1 MAIYMKYTNPSIT
14 GGVSTKGYAGQ
25 VDILSFSEG
34 VSRDVKAATGK
45 GGNREAGTPYVSEIQ
60 LSKELDESSGDLLK
74 EAYGGQGKA
83 TVTLTFIRTDTAG
96 GTPYLVYTLSNVM
109 LSSYQISGT
118 GSDRPM
124 ESFALNFT
132 KIETK
137 FTPQKDD
144 GTAGTPAVVTYDLT
158 QQTST

>member
-1 MAIYMKYTNPSIT
+1 MAIYMKYTSPNIT
-14 GGVSTKGYAGQ
+14 GGVTTAGYAGQ
-25 VDILSFSEG
+25 IDITGFSESVLRSVG
-34 VSRDVKAATGK
+34 APTGK
-45 GGNREAGTPYVSEIQ
+45 SGNREAGTPMLSEIQ
-60 LSKELDESSGDLLK
+60 LSKDLDESSGDLLK

-83 TVTLTFIRTDTAG
+83 TVTLTFIRTDTKG

-109 LSSYQISGT
+109 LSSYSISGS
-118 GSDRPM
+118 SDGRPS
-124 ESFALNFT
+124 ETFSLNFT

-144 GTAGTPAVVTYDLT
+144 GTAGNPSVVTYDLA